1 MTESALRLKDEM
13 LRLPEEDREEL
24 ARLLWDSLDDG
35 CDEMDEIGWIAE
47 LERRSA
53 DVEAGRATVEPF
65 RQAIEELRREKP

>member
-1 MTESALRLKDEM
+1 MTESALRLKDEL
-13 LRLPEEDREEL
+13 LRLPELDREEM
-24 ARLLWDSLDDG
+24 AQLLWDSLDGFEDV
-35 CDEMDEIGWIAE
+35 DEASWTAE